1 MVRAK
6 TIECFSSMDHSC
18 PARKNTRTRT
28 VKKHS
33 GIWLRSDSSRTKLL
47 VRIQAWPYH
56 WTWKKYT
63 KTHLK
68 ISRKDKYLQQRRL
81 ALSVPWRYFFFL
93 KQKNIWHW
101 KFKTITWLPQWPVS
115 CRLFC
120 VPPVIK
126 CHMTCIDLH
135 AHFRQ
140 VMPKLHTL
148 QFRFFFF

>member
-18 PARKNTRTRT
+18 PAKKNKQTRT
-28 VKKHS
+28 VKKRL

-56 WTWKKYT
+56 WTWSKIYKK

-81 ALSVPWRYFFFL
+81 ALSVPWRYFFLFKAKEHMAL
-93 KQKNIWHW
+93 KIQNDHVTSSMTGLLSVILRPTGYWMPHDLYW
-101 KFKTITWLPQWPVS
+101 FTCS
-115 CRLFC
+115 F
-120 VPPVIK
+120 PPSP
-126 CHMTCIDLH
+126 
-135 AHFRQ
+135 A
-140 VMPKLHTL
+140 
-148 QFRFFFF
+148 